1 MGGRGAWSRT
11 ASVMPNLN
19 QAMIRRAKIS
29 NYLLNPKKS
38 KGKQKF
44 FNSIGYNMKNQAR
57 LQKDI
62 REAMK
67 GARVR
72 ISEPNR
78 YGRINIQANIEIGIT
93 KKSKVVVGWIVR
105 KGSKHPELSTVRPYR
120 GKRDD
125 F

>member
-19 QAMIRRAKIS
+19 HAVIRRAKIS
-29 NYLLNPKKS
+29 DYLLNPKKS

-44 FNSIGYNMKNQAR
+44 FASLGYNMRNQAR
-57 LQKDI
+57 MQKDI
-62 REAMK
+62 RDAMEDTK
-67 GARVR
+67 VR

-78 YGRINIQANIEIGIT
+78 YGRINIQANIEIGIN
-93 KKSKVVVGWIVR
+93 KKSKVVAGWIIR
-105 KGSKHPELSTVRPYR
+105 KGSKYPELSTVRPYR